1 MYSRTRKVQV
11 NAVLFAIAS
20 FQPLEQPI
28 VSGFFAYPSKPQ
40 QVGATIRNALKSHN
54 RNHASSEIRDW
65 SQNEIAGSFILD
77 PILDEISASDIVF
90 GDITGLNFN
99 VLFELGYAIGL
110 QKRVVPVR
118 FAAIR
123 DDQLIREVGL
133 FDTIGF
139 ESYTQESGLCE
150 ILKKGYDRRPL
161 AVSPDAIET
170 TSPVYV
176 VLPSVMTDIE
186 SRLLSRIKKA
196 RLHFRSF
203 NPSEVGRMSALSA
216 ISDVCRSAAIAMTYQ
231 PINYE
236 GALVHNTRVAFTA
249 GLAFAMNKTLV
260 MLSTPDE
267 TIALDFRDMVK
278 PVKSAEDVDPHI
290 ASMASEVTA
299 TLQLG
304 RQVSSRGLNGKLRSL
319 NLGASAAENELS
331 ELENYFV
338 KTDEF
343 SRVLRGEAQILSG
356 RKGAGKTALFIQV
369 RNEIRKTRGRI
380 VLDLMP
386 EGYQLLRFKESV
398 LDLMAEGAREH
409 TVSAF
414 WEYLLLLE
422 MCHKIVRNDRERHMR
437 DHTLFPGYKQIKSIY
452 GEDKFVS
459 ESDFSERLR
468 LILTRIADEF
478 RAKYGDAA
486 GVKLSDEEVNL
497 LIYKHSLP
505 ELRNEVF
512 SYLEKRGGVWILVD
526 NLDRGWPASGLTPQD
541 AMILRALTEAIKRIG
556 KEMRE
561 RGIDGFGTVF
571 LRDDVYE
578 SFVAGASDRAKSRRL
593 AVDWEDGDLLREI
606 LRRRIVASLDVNPST
621 PFTDVWAGICCSHI
635 DGEESSQFLIDRCLM
650 RPRALIDIVNS
661 CKSHAVNLGRDRME
675 ADDLREGVRQY
686 SKEILE
692 NINFEIQ
699 DVLPKAVDIL
709 YAFVEA
715 PRSQHEDDILLGLLE
730 QGLSDTDAKE
740 VLDYLMYYAVL
751 GIEEDEQV
759 RYIYNFGYDRKK
771 MRAVAS
777 NRRQN
782 SLRLAVNPAFW
793 GGFDTKL

>member
-1 MYSRTRKVQV
+1 M
-11 NAVLFAIAS
+11 N
-20 FQPLEQPI
+20 
-28 VSGFFAYPSKPQ
+28 GFFAYPSKPQ
-40 QVGATIRNALKSHN
+40 QVGATIRAALKTHN
-54 RNHASSEIRDW
+54 RNHPSSEIREW
-65 SQNEIAGSFILD
+65 SQNEVAGSFIID
-77 PILDEISASDIVF
+77 PILNEINASDIIF

-110 QKRVVPVR
+110 QKRVIPVR

-123 DDQLIREVGL
+123 DDVLIREVGL
-133 FDTIGF
+133 FDTIGY
-139 ESYTQESGLCE
+139 ESYTQETGLSE

-161 AVSPDAIET
+161 TINPDAIET

-176 VLPSVMTDIE
+176 VLPSVITDVE
-186 SRLLSRIKKA
+186 ARLLSRIKKA
-196 RLHFRSF
+196 RLQFRSF
-203 NPSEVGRMSALSA
+203 NPSEVGRMSALGA
-216 ISDVCRSAAIAMTYQ
+216 IADVCKSAAIAMTYQ
-231 PINYE
+231 PMAYD
-236 GALVHNTRVAFTA
+236 GALVHNTRVAFVA
-249 GLAFAMNKTLV
+249 GLAFAMNKTLL
-260 MLSTPDE
+260 MFSAPDE
-267 TIALDFRDMVK
+267 TIALDFRDIVK
-278 PVKSAEDVDPHI
+278 PVKAAEDIDSHI
-290 ASMASEVTA
+290 AMMASDVTA
-299 TLQLG
+299 TLQIG
-304 RQVSSRGLNGKLRSL
+304 KHSSSHSLSEKLRNL

-343 SRVLRGEAQILSG
+343 SRILRGEAQILSG

-369 RNEIRKTRGRI
+369 RNEIRKVRGRI

-422 MCHKIVRNDRERHMR
+422 MCHKIVRNDSDRHMR
-437 DHTLFPGYKQIKSIY
+437 DHTLFDGYRQIKNIY
-452 GEDKFVS
+452 GEDQFVS

-468 LILTRIADEF
+468 LILNRIAQDF
-478 RAKYGDAA
+478 HAKYSNTTEAR
-486 GVKLSDEEVNL
+486 LSDEEVNH

-505 ELRNEVF
+505 DLRNAVL
-512 SYLEKRGGVWILVD
+512 SYLAKRGGVWILVD

-556 KEMRE
+556 KEMRD
-561 RGIDGFGTVF
+561 RGIEGFGTVF

-593 AVDWEDGDLLREI
+593 AVDWEDCDLLREI
-606 LRRRIVASLDVNPST
+606 LRRRVIASLGIKAST
-621 PFTDVWAGICCSHI
+621 PFVDVWTRICCSHI
-635 DGEESSQFLIDRCLM
+635 DGEESSQYLIERCLM

-675 ADDLREGVRQY
+675 EDDLKEGVRQY
-686 SKEILE
+686 SKEIVE

-699 DVLPKAVDIL
+699 DVMPQAVDIL
-709 YAFVEA
+709 YAFVEG
-715 PRSQHEDDILLGLLE
+715 PRAQLEDDILLGLLE
-730 QGLSDTDAKE
+730 QGLSDTDAKS

-751 GIEEDEQV
+751 GIEEGDQV

-777 NRRQN
+777 NRRGN

-793 GGFDTKL
+793 GGLDTKP